1 MWGQPREIGAHP
13 GPAAAGFIVWSDR
26 DTFLSRVVTTT
37 EPVGAHPEDPFVPA
51 PLSALAI
58 RAAVIATTTAA
69 ALVTA
74 LPAAPGDAAGGP
86 TPQPAQPVSPPS
98 DGRVLAAA
106 AIPSPAV
113 SDLPAPAPA
122 VYGIPAPFAPTN
134 PTPTGAALAAAP
146 APGAAPTTADAAAAV
161 PVAQATPAVS
171 GGSAMNRALSKV
183 GSPYRWGATGPNAF
197 DCSGLVTWAY
207 KSSGVA
213 LPRTSQAMSRVGTP
227 VSRTELRPG
236 DLVFFYRP
244 VSHVGIYIGDGK
256 IVHAS
261 SRKNPVKISDMS
273 RMRYNSARRV

>member
-1 MWGQPREIGAHP
+1 
-13 GPAAAGFIVWSDR
+13 
-26 DTFLSRVVTTT
+26 
-37 EPVGAHPEDPFVPA
+37 VPP

-69 ALVTA
+69 TLVTA

-106 AIPSPAV
+106 AFPSPAV
-113 SDLPAPAPA
+113 SHLPAPAPA
-122 VYGIPAPFAPTN
+122 VPGIPAPFAPTHPA
-134 PTPTGAALAAAP
+134 PTGAVTGAALAAAP
-146 APGAAPTTADAAAAV
+146 APGAAPATADAAAAV

-207 KSSGVA
+207 KSSGVS
-213 LPRTSQAMSRVGTP
+213 LPRTSQAMSRVGAP

-244 VSHVGIYIGDGK
+244 VSHVGIYVGDGK

-261 SRKNPVKISDMS
+261 SRKNPVKVSDMS